1 MKVSVHLHTI
11 LQLQSPD
18 GVIRQVDLDILEG
31 STVSDVLT
39 TLGVTIDI
47 DSLLIAVNGRVADAD
62 QSLNHND
69 KINLMPAISGG

>member
-18 GVIRQVDLDILEG
+18 GVIRQVDLDLLQG

-39 TLGVTIDI
+39 TLGVTLDI
-47 DSLLIAVNGRVADAD
+47 DSLLIAVNGRVADGD
-62 QSLNHND
+62 QLLNHND